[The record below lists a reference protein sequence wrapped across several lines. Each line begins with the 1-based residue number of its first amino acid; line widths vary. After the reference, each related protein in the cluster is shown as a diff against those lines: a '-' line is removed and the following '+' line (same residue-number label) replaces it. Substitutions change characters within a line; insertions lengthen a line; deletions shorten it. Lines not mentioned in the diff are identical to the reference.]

1 MADIDRLS
9 SLPDSALHLILG
21 FLPLD
26 LAVRT
31 SLLSKRWHYLW
42 TSIFRIDLDENY
54 FTQNRTRKDFLEANM
69 GWLASGIKSTGQ
81 KRFVEFGRKF
91 LASYPNNEIE
101 SLRICMSDCLTK
113 YRDDVNEWIRFAVD
127 KKVRDLDLS
136 FFDGSKLGDKP
147 YQDVA
152 AYELPP
158 FIYQHK
164 HIRSL
169 KLTATV
175 FRPRSFTDFTSLRSL
190 SISWIKI
197 TQELLDI
204 LFENCKA
211 LDAFTMEKCSCLQPT
226 KFYAENNRLSSLS
239 FEDCLILDNALSIS
253 LPILRSFKFYGTMTF
268 MNLEYLSALLDA
280 ELDFTLEDEF
290 QPVAHHMS
298 QMLINLKSARALTLC
313 TYTIQV
319 LPPAYQ
325 PFHLFKQPLNLK
337 YLTLKTALHRNEL
350 PGIAYLVRSYPKLNT
365 ITLVM
370 QPTHALTGYQ
380 CPYSPVADGENF
392 WGLQEIPFMC
402 FQEYLRVVKV
412 ENFRGSKNE
421 IELLRYF
428 MKEARSLHKV
438 ILRTAKNGQ
447 PSIGTS
453 DVYAAAAQEVQSFEK
468 KSNMV
473 EVVLE

>member
-31 SLLSKRWHYLW
+31 SFLSKRWHYLW
-42 TSIFRIDLDENY
+42 TSVFRIDLDENY
-54 FTQNRTRKDFLEANM
+54 FTQNRTCQDFLEANM
-69 GWLASGIKSTGQ
+69 GWLASGIKSSGQ

-113 YRDDVNEWIRFAVD
+113 YRDDVNEWIKFAVD
-127 KKVRDLDLS
+127 RKVRDLDLS
-136 FFDGSKLGDKP
+136 FFDGSKLE
-147 YQDVA
+147 DVA

-169 KLTATV
+169 KLTATL
-175 FRPRSFTDFTSLRSL
+175 FRPGSFTDFTSLRSL
-190 SISWIKI
+190 SISLINI

-204 LFENCKA
+204 LFENSKA

-226 KFYAENNRLSSLS
+226 HFYAQNNGLSSLS
-239 FEDCLILDNALSIS
+239 IENCLILDNALSIS
-253 LPILRSFKFYGTMTF
+253 LPTLRSFKFYGSMTF

-280 ELDFTLEDEF
+280 ELDFTREDEF
-290 QPVAHHMS
+290 QPVADHMS
-298 QMLINLKSARALTLC
+298 QMLMNLKSARALTLC

-325 PFHLFKQPLNLK
+325 PLHLLKQPLNLK

-350 PGIAYLVRSYPKLNT
+350 PGIAYLVRSYPRLNT

-380 CPYSPVADGENF
+380 CPFSHASDGEYF
-392 WGLQEIPFMC
+392 WALQELPMC

-412 ENFRGSKNE
+412 QNFRGSKNE

-428 MKEARSLHKV
+428 LKKARSLLRVV
-438 ILRTAKNGQ
+438 IRTAKNGQ
-447 PSIGTS
+447 PSVGTS
-453 DVYAAAAQEVQSFEK
+453 EVYTAAAQKVQSFEK
-468 KSNMV
+468 KSTMV
-473 EVVLE
+473 AVVIQ

>member
-31 SLLSKRWHYLW
+31 SILSKRWHYLW

-54 FTQNRTRKDFLEANM
+54 FTQNRTRQDFLEANM

-113 YRDDVNEWIRFAVD
+113 YRDDVNEWIKFAVD

-136 FFDGSKLGDKP
+136 FFDGSKLGD
-147 YQDVA
+147 VA

-158 FIYQHK
+158 FIYQDK

-169 KLTATV
+169 KLTAAV
-175 FRPRSFTDFTSLRSL
+175 FRPRSFKDFTSLRSL
-190 SISWIKI
+190 SISLIQI
-197 TQELLDI
+197 TQEFLDI

-211 LDAFTMEKCSCLQPT
+211 LDAFTMEKCTCLQPT
-226 KFYAENNRLSSLS
+226 KFYAQNNGLSSLS
-239 FEDCLILDNALSIS
+239 FENCFILDNALSIS
-253 LPILRSFKFYGTMTF
+253 LPTLRSFKFCGSMTI
-268 MNLEYLSALLDA
+268 MNLECLSALLDA
-280 ELDFTLEDEF
+280 EFDFTLEDEF

-298 QMLINLKSARALTLC
+298 QMLMNMNSARALTLC

-319 LPPAYQ
+319 LPPIYQ
-325 PFHLFKQPLNLK
+325 PFHLMKRPLNLR

-350 PGIAYLVRSYPKLNT
+350 PGIAYLVRSYPRLNT

-380 CPYSPVADGENF
+380 YPYAPVADGKNF
-392 WGLQEIPFMC
+392 WGLQELPFMC
-402 FQEYLRVVKV
+402 FQVYLRVVKV

-428 MKEARSLHKV
+428 LKEARSLHKV
-438 ILRTAKNGQ
+438 ILRTAKNVQ
-447 PSIGTS
+447 PSVGTS

-473 EVVLE
+473 EVVIE